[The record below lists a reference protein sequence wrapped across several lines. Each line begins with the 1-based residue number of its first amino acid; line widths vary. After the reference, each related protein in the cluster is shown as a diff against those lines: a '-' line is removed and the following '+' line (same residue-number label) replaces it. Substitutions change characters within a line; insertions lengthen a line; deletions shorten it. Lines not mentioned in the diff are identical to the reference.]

1 MSDHTNY
8 PARGEQPEQ
17 VSKGIRFGVNAA
29 TAPTIARGT
38 RYTVSRI
45 SAGLFRVV
53 LADKYPDCLVA
64 TPSLILSGGLAD
76 MKAVMT
82 AVTPGTG
89 TFDVTL
95 LTGAVATDP
104 PASANFVQLYLV
116 LQNSSQA
123 T

>member
-8 PARGEQPEQ
+8 PCRAEQPET
-17 VSKGIRFGVNAA
+17 VVKSLRFGVNAG
-29 TAPTIARGT
+29 TAPTITKGT
-38 RYTVSRI
+38 RYTVTRV

-53 LADKYPDCLVA
+53 LADKYPDCLDA
-64 TPSLILSGGLAD
+64 TPSMILSGGLAD
-76 MKAVMT
+76 LNPVMT
-82 AVTPGTG
+82 AVTPSTG
-89 TFDVTL
+89 TFDITL

-104 PASANFVQLYLV
+104 PASANFVSLTLI